1 MTIIFWITL
10 RFVKR
15 DRKES
20 NQKRHQMEHSQ
31 SFSSW
36 QSVCDHWS
44 GTFWGRR
51 RRRRNGKREKEK
63 SEEVYFYQHWKYEG
77 RKGGRVSGV
86 SKPEILRNSC
96 KRVTRKHWTDWTD
109 RGTSAE
115 KNRPIH
121 KESLKKQ
128 RFLRAN
134 VKRQPRTTEYL
145 RKTHAVKE
153 RPWPHQEGVTSRE
166 ETEDKFR
173 IRINMFRTS
182 QDNDTHIQSK
192 KLQWKAAIFGH
203 GKYDYKN

>member
-44 GTFWGRR
+44 GTFWWR
-51 RRRRNGKREKEK
+51 RRRRNGRREKEK

-77 RKGGRVSGV
+77 RKGGGVSGV

-115 KNRPIH
+115 KNHPTH
-121 KESLKKQ
+121 KES
-128 RFLRAN
+128 
-134 VKRQPRTTEYL
+134 
-145 RKTHAVKE
+145 
-153 RPWPHQEGVTSRE
+153 QETGILTCKCE
-166 ETEDKFR
+166 ETTKNHWISEENSHCKR
-173 IRINMFRTS
+173 EALTS
-182 QDNDTHIQSK
+182 PRGSNFQRGNRRQI
-192 KLQWKAAIFGH
+192 
-203 GKYDYKN
+203 